1 MLIDIQ
7 YPSSCISEVTHETA
21 NAIPISCSQN
31 DFEHICNFAVG
42 VSLKR
47 KNNSATKHIN
57 KALEVINFRLQD
69 N

>member
-7 YPSSCISEVTHETA
+7 SLSSCISDVTHETA
-21 NAIPISCSQN
+21 NAIPCSQN
-31 DFEHICNFAVG
+31 DFEHICNFAVR

-57 KALEVINFRLQD
+57 NIILEIP
-69 N
+69 